1 MSSPNLKSFVWIALP
16 WLLLGGAAA
25 TFAVPA
31 LRTRLLATF
40 AEPKAEPAGGHDDH
54 AGHDHGH
61 AGHDEQNSI
70 ELTPQAQAN
79 IGLKLGK
86 VELTTFEKTIS
97 VPGMLR
103 ERPGRSSVVITAPL
117 TGIVTQ
123 IYPILGEAVRPGQK
137 LFELRLTHEELVQA
151 QSDLL
156 RVAEELDVVEREIQ
170 RLQKIAADGGIAGRQ
185 VLERQYEQQNKQAV
199 LRAQRQALLLHGL
212 SEEQVE
218 TILTKRSLL
227 RTLTVVVPDEQ
238 APSAATNPE
247 PKDPNEA
254 VTTLNPLPRNPAAQ
268 TSTVS
273 YEIREMKIERGQS
286 VNAGDQMALLL
297 DQSTLFVEG
306 NAFDKDLS
314 AVNRTVE
321 HGWTVDAAIESD
333 DGPTQM
339 IRKLPILYVAGNVD
353 PGTRTFHFYAPLAN
367 VQLRDVTSAEG
378 HRFVSWRYRPGQRV
392 QVIVPVEQ
400 WNDRIVLPADA
411 VAQSGVETYVFL
423 PNGDHFDR
431 KPVRVEYRDR
441 FSVVV
446 ANDGSVFPGD
456 TIVLSGAQQLQ
467 LALKNKAAGPVDP
480 HAGHNH

>member
-1 MSSPNLKSFVWIALP
+1 MNSPSTKSFILIALP
-16 WLLLGGAAA
+16 WLLIGGAVAA
-25 TFAVPA
+25 LAVPA
-31 LRTRLLATF
+31 VRSRLLAKF
-40 AEPKAEPAGGHDDH
+40 AEPPVATTAAHDDH

-70 ELTPQAQAN
+70 ELTTQAQAN

-103 ERPGRSSVVITAPL
+103 ERPGRSTVVITAPL

-123 IYPILGEAVRPGQK
+123 IFPILGEAVRPGQK

-156 RVAEELDVVEREIQ
+156 RVAEELDVVEREIA

-199 LRAQRQALLLHGL
+199 LRAQKQALLLHGL

-218 TILTKRSLL
+218 AILTKRSLL
-227 RTLTVVVPDEQ
+227 RLLTVVVPDEQ
-238 APSAATNPE
+238 APPDPKAGNAAVPE
-247 PKDPNEA
+247 Q
-254 VTTLNPLPRNPAAQ
+254 LPP
-268 TSTVS
+268 VS
-273 YEIREMKIERGQS
+273 YQISEMKIERGQS
-286 VNAGDQMALLL
+286 VTAGETMAVLL
-297 DQSTLFVEG
+297 DQATLFVEG
-306 NAFDKDLS
+306 NAFDKDLA

-321 HGWTVDAAIESD
+321 NGWTVDAAIETE

-339 IRKLPILYVAGNVD
+339 IRKLPILYVAGSVD
-353 PGTRTFHFYAPLAN
+353 SATRTFHFYAPLAN
-367 VQLRDVTSAEG
+367 TQLRDVKSAEG
-378 HRFVSWRYRPGQRV
+378 HRFVTWRYRPGQRV

-400 WNDRIVLPADA
+400 WKDRIVLPADA

-431 KPVRVEYRDR
+431 KPVHVEYRDR

-456 TIVLSGAQQLQ
+456 TIVLAGAQQMQ